1 MRFDSGK
8 ELIQKCEEL
17 KKSIAEITLM
27 QEMEHYEATK
37 EEIEKK
43 IILMLNI
50 MDKSSK
56 EALSNPVPSLSGMIG
71 GEAQKAWKYGKK
83 DPMSGNFLMEA
94 MAMALS
100 TAEVNASM
108 GRIVAAPTAGA
119 SGILPAALMALRNQ
133 MNLALKDLIP
143 GFLTAT
149 GIGIIIGKH
158 ATFSGAEGG
167 CQAECGSAAAM
178 ASAAIIALKGGSPRQ
193 CLDAASI
200 ALTNIMGLVCDS
212 VAGLVEYPCALRNAN
227 GVVNSF
233 TTADLVLAGIT
244 PLVSFDEVVEA
255 MYKVGKSIPYTL
267 RETGLGGVAAS
278 PTGCAIRK
286 RVFEK

>member
-1 MRFDSGK
+1 MQFDSGK
-8 ELIQKCEEL
+8 ELIQKCEKL

-37 EEIEKK
+37 KEIEKK
-43 IILMLNI
+43 IILMLKI

-71 GEAQKAWKYGKK
+71 GEAQMAWKYGKK
-83 DPMSGNFLMEA
+83 KPMSGKFLMEA

-158 ATFSGAEGG
+158 SKIGRAH
-167 CQAECGSAAAM
+167 
-178 ASAAIIALKGGSPRQ
+178 
-193 CLDAASI
+193 
-200 ALTNIMGLVCDS
+200 V
-212 VAGLVEYPCALRNAN
+212 
-227 GVVNSF
+227 
-233 TTADLVLAGIT
+233 
-244 PLVSFDEVVEA
+244 
-255 MYKVGKSIPYTL
+255 
-267 RETGLGGVAAS
+267 
-278 PTGCAIRK
+278 
-286 RVFEK
+286 